1 MRVFLNKS
9 VYEVAKERMN
19 FIFDEFDKVVCW
31 MSGGK
36 DSTATFELAMEVA
49 TERNRLPL
57 DVAFIDQE
65 VEWTH
70 TYNYVKSLDDR
81 DDVNLHWYQIPFREF
96 NATSQ
101 QTEWLFCWDKAKKD
115 IWIRPQE
122 PNSIKINNY
131 GTDRF
136 KEIFD
141 AIAGKD
147 FPEVTAFVSGVRAEE
162 SPVRTLAI
170 TTAPFYKGIT
180 WGKKYKDTKNL
191 LFYPIYD
198 WSYTDIWKY
207 INDLNCKYNIVYD
220 FQYRYGI
227 KVQHMRV
234 SNLNHETAVNSLF
247 YLQEVDAKL
256 YNALVPRLPGVDY
269 AGKFGYDNYFI
280 KEMPYMFKSWKE
292 YRDYLLQH
300 IVNKNRIAQFK
311 SQLDKQDREFEDL
324 PQYDNI
330 VRAHINIILTND
342 WEGARFHNLEVTYST
357 KETRTNA
364 LLKSK
369 ITA

>member
-1 MRVFLNKS
+1 MRVFLKQN
-9 VYEVAKERMN
+9 VYEAAKERMN
-19 FIFDEFDKVVCW
+19 FIFDEFENVVCW

-36 DSTATFELAMEVA
+36 DSTTIFELALEVA

-57 DVAFIDQE
+57 DVAFLDQE

-70 TYNYVKSLDDR
+70 TYNYIKSLNDR
-81 DDVNLHWYQIPFREF
+81 DDVRLHWYQFPFQEF

-101 QTEWLFCWDKAKKD
+101 TDEWLFCWDEEKKD
-115 IWIRPQE
+115 VWIRPKETDSIQE
-122 PNSIKINNY
+122 NNY

-136 KEIFD
+136 KDLFD
-141 AIAGKD
+141 AIAKHD
-147 FPEVTAFVSGVRAEE
+147 FPEDTAFLAGVRAEE

-170 TTAPFYKGIT
+170 TTCPFYKGIT
-180 WGKKYKDTKNL
+180 WGKKYKGTESK

-207 INDLNCKYNIVYD
+207 INDKDAIYNIVYD

-234 SNLNHETAVNSLF
+234 SNLNHETAVSALF
-247 YLQEVDAKL
+247 YLQEIDTKL
-256 YNALVPRLPGVDY
+256 YNSLVGRLKGIDY

-280 KEMPYMFKSWKE
+280 KDLPYMFKTWKE

-300 IVNKNRIAQFK
+300 IVKKDRIEKFQ

-357 KETRTNA
+357 KETRANS
-364 LLKSK
+364 LKK
-369 ITA
+369 FKNI